1 MKSELHALHSN
12 FLKSFLSRSMYDVD
26 GGGYID
32 LGEMTKLLQSIFT
45 MMGPGATKREPP
57 AVTARAIFRRMDLDI
72 DGMVTRDEFLQT
84 CLADQKL
91 IELLTP
97 KET

>member
-1 MKSELHALHSN
+1 
-12 FLKSFLSRSMYDVD
+12 MYDVD

-57 AVTARAIFRRMDLDI
+57 AVTARAIFRRMDLDK
-72 DGMVTRDEFLQT
+72 DGKVTREEFVET